1 MTNYYYSKAPD
12 VHHQEYAWSF
22 ELRGQSLNFV
32 TDNGV
37 FSKHTVDF
45 GTRTL
50 LATFSF
56 ANLPTGDILDVGA
69 GYGPIG
75 LTLAKEQPQRHVD
88 LTDVNELALKLV
100 KQNAARNHIT
110 NVTIFSSDQYSAV
123 TKKYATIVTNP
134 PIRAGKKVV
143 FGILAGAHAH
153 LLPQGTL
160 TVVIQKKQ
168 GAPSAKREMQR
179 VFGNVQV
186 LAKNKGYFIL
196 QSIRA

>member
-1 MTNYYYSKAPD
+1 MTNYYYSKNPD
-12 VHHQEYAWSF
+12 VIHDQQEWDF
-22 ELRGQSLNFV
+22 NLRGQAMTFV

-37 FSKHTVDF
+37 FSKRTVDF

-50 LATFSF
+50 LATFDF
-56 ANLPTGDILDVGA
+56 ATVPAGPLLDVGA

-88 LTDVNELALKLV
+88 LVDVNELALSLA
-100 KQNAARNHIT
+100 QENAQRNQLS
-110 NVTIFSSDQYSAV
+110 NVTIFTSDQYAAV
-123 TKKYATIVTNP
+123 KDQYAAILTNP

-143 FGILAGAHAH
+143 HGILSGAFDH
-153 LLPQGTL
+153 LLAGGVL

-168 GAPSAKREMQR
+168 GAPSAQQKMNE
-179 VFGNVQV
+179 VFGNVTV

-196 QSIRA
+196 QSRK

>member
-1 MTNYYYSKAPD
+1 MTNYYYSKTPD
-12 VHHQEYAWSF
+12 VHHQEYTWAF
-22 ELRGQSLNFV
+22 KLRGQTLNFV

-50 LATFSF
+50 LETFSF
-56 ANLPTGDILDVGA
+56 ADLPAGAILDVGA

-75 LTLAKEQPQRHVD
+75 LTLAKVQPQRQVD
-88 LTDVNELALKLV
+88 LTDVNELALNLARK
-100 KQNAARNHIT
+100 NAARNQIT
-110 NVTIFSSDQYSAV
+110 NVRIFSSDQYAAV
-123 TKKYATIVTNP
+123 TKKYAAIVTNP

-143 FGILAGAHAH
+143 FGILAGAQAH

-196 QSIRA
+196 QSVQA